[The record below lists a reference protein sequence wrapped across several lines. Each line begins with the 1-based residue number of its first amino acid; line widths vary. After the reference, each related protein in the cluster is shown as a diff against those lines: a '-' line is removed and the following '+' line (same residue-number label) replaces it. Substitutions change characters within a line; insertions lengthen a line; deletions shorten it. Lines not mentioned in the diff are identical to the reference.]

1 VIGQGQDSHAFLER
15 TRHQDSRR
23 ESAIGGGAMAVQ
35 INIHGDVL
43 PQISWRYRA
52 PICLLLCRHILLLAA
67 TVKQFIDF
75 IPLLLFFI
83 VFKIDPRVVDIGG
96 HQLTVGGIYS
106 ATAMLIISSLVV
118 YGALFIKQR
127 KLEKSQWLTL
137 IACLVFGSLT
147 LAFHSETFLKWKAP
161 VVNWL
166 FALAFIGSH
175 FIGEQLLIKRI
186 MGHALTLPDQVWTRL
201 NIAWIGFFLFC
212 GAANLFVAFTFQS
225 YWVDFKVFGSLG
237 MTLLFLIGQ
246 GIYLSRHLHDA
257 DTTSP
262 KTED

>member
-1 VIGQGQDSHAFLER
+1 
-15 TRHQDSRR
+15 
-23 ESAIGGGAMAVQ
+23 M
-35 INIHGDVL
+35 
-43 PQISWRYRA
+43 
-52 PICLLLCRHILLLAA
+52 
-67 TVKQFIDF
+67 KQFIDF

-83 VFKIDPRVVDIGG
+83 TFKLDPRTVDIAG
-96 HQLTVGGIYS
+96 QTLTVGGIYS
-106 ATAMLIISSLVV
+106 ATAVLIISSLVV
-118 YGALFIKQR
+118 YGALFISQR

-147 LAFHSETFLKWKAP
+147 LAFHSDTFLKWKAP

-175 FIGEQLLIKRI
+175 FIGDSLLIKRI
-186 MGHALTLPDQVWTRL
+186 MGHAVSLPDVIWTRL
-201 NIAWIGFFLFC
+201 NIAWIAFFLFC
-212 GAANLFVAFTFQS
+212 GGANLFVAFTFQD

-257 DTTSP
+257 DTPTQ